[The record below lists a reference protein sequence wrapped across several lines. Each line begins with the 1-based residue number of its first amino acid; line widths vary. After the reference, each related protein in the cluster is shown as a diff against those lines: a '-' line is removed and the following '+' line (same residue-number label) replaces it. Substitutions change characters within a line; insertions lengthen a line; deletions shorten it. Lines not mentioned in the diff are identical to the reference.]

1 MALITSVTRFGK
13 ILKSLTANRFERLL
27 GNCPHFQPTL
37 AILSSYWGII
47 LNIVQTVSATL
58 PLTFFIFNFF
68 NYFCTPATRVRIP
81 ELNHTR
87 SQNCTLIVCRFFLN
101 EQKEAT

>member
-58 PLTFFIFNFF
+58 PLTFLFSIFSIIFVHQRPGF
-68 NYFCTPATRVRIP
+68 ESPSLTTHVRK
-81 ELNHTR
+81 
-87 SQNCTLIVCRFFLN
+87 IVHS
-101 EQKEAT
+101 